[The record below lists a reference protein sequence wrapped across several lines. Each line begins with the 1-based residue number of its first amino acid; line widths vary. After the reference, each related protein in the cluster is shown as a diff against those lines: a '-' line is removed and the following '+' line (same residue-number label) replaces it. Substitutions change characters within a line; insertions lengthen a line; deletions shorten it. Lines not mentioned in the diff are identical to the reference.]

1 MRLIGRWSLGAA
13 CLLLAGAIAQAHET
27 VAVTSAQSAART
39 GPGSGYASVGTVHRG
54 EVYVRVNQNGGWS
67 QVWFST
73 TTAWVETGAIA
84 GSSQPRRTVTAQS
97 LNVRSGP
104 GTGYS
109 VVGTAPL
116 GSWWGVVRTVSGW
129 TQVCY
134 KGATRWMSS
143 AYLADRA
150 DDPYNLPYSRVGYVQ
165 LPASGAGFYGYN
177 QASARWGKPI
187 LVYGFLR
194 TAARWRASGAL
205 PRIGVGDLSLVNGG
219 PISGHVSHQLGEDM
233 DLRLVGRGS
242 YEGPLLYMSSAYS
255 QTRTRTLITDFL
267 NRDLPIEVIFFNDP
281 VIANALS
288 YVSPWPNHDN
298 HMHVRL
304 K

>member
-1 MRLIGRWSLGAA
+1 MHSVGRWTLGVA
-13 CLLLAGAIAQAHET
+13 CLLLAGAVAQALDT
-27 VAVTSAQSAART
+27 VDVVSVSASART
-39 GPGSGYASVGTVHRG
+39 GPGTGYASVGTVHRG
-54 EVYVRVNQNGGWS
+54 EAYVRVNQSGAWS
-67 QVWFST
+67 QVWFAT
-73 TTAWVETGAIA
+73 TTAWVQTPAIA
-84 GSSQPRRTVTAQS
+84 VSSRSKRTVTAQY

-109 VVGTAPL
+109 VVGSAQL
-116 GSWWGVVRTVSGW
+116 GSWWVVRQTSGGW
-129 TQVCY
+129 SQVWF
-134 KGATRWMSS
+134 KGTTRWMSS
-143 AYLADRA
+143 TYLADRA
-150 DDPYNLPYSRVGYVQ
+150 DDPYRLPYSRVGFVQ

-177 QASARWGKPI
+177 LASARWGKPV

-194 TAARWRASGAL
+194 TASRWRASGTL

-219 PISGHVSHQLGEDM
+219 PISGHVSHRLGEDM
-233 DLRLVGRGS
+233 DLRLVAQGS
-242 YEGPLLYMSSAYS
+242 YEGPLLYTSRIYS
-255 QTRTRTLITDFL
+255 QSRTRSLIVDFL
-267 NRDLPIEVIFFNDP
+267 NRDLPVEIIFFNDP